1 MGEEKTLRLL
11 SWNWLLHTGLL
22 GIQTSSDYFDQASR
36 LMQHQKDE
44 AENSIFLQHLV
55 YVLSNLKLEWLGP
68 KSMDTIMQMIL

>member
-1 MGEEKTLRLL
+1 
-11 SWNWLLHTGLL
+11 
-22 GIQTSSDYFDQASR
+22 
-36 LMQHQKDE
+36 MQHQKDE

>member
-11 SWNWLLHTGLL
+11 SWNWLPYTGLL

-55 YVLSNLKLEWLGP
+55 YVLSNLKLE
-68 KSMDTIMQMIL
+68 